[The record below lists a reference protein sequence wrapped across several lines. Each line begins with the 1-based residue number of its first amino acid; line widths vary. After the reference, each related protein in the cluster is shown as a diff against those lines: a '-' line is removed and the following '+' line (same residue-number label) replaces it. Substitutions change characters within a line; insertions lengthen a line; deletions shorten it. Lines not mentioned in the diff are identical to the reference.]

1 MVKPMHL
8 EFETTVPPPQMVRA
22 LRELIS
28 EVGWEKE
35 RTEGS
40 RMVDRW
46 AIIMPI
52 ATHARTLGLVIK
64 SGPLTGMEMQ
74 CWSHTPGSAGEVHHM
89 VFHFSN
95 RHPIDRVHEFIQH
108 WVVLL
113 PRSPFKWTKGE
124 KLILGFLLP
133 LFRRSRKAF
142 AAVGVPIEK
151 NQWPQKEL
159 PDWSQWAP
167 SINQS
172 EEE

>member
-52 ATHARTLGLVIK
+52 ATHARTLGHQIWPLDRHGNAVLV
-64 SGPLTGMEMQ
+64 T
-74 CWSHTPGSAGEVHHM
+74 HT
-89 VFHFSN
+89 
-95 RHPIDRVHEFIQH
+95 
-108 WVVLL
+108 WVC
-113 PRSPFKWTKGE
+113 R
-124 KLILGFLLP
+124 
-133 LFRRSRKAF
+133 
-142 AAVGVPIEK
+142 
-151 NQWPQKEL
+151 
-159 PDWSQWAP
+159 
-167 SINQS
+167 
-172 EEE
+172 